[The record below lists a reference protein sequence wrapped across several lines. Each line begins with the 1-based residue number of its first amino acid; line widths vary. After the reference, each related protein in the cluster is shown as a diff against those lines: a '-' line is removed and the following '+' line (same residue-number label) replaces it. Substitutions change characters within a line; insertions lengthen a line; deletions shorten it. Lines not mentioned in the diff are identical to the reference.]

1 VKGRGDEEIA
11 AGEMVWLDLAEFDR
25 LAAIGRGEDALDL
38 YAGDLLPGFFLPNA
52 PQFER
57 WLDDE
62 RTRLRSTAVSLASQL
77 AEKAEKRRA
86 PAEALRWAR
95 RAVVLQPADE
105 AMARELIALLDRC
118 GDQAGALRAYE
129 ALRRRLESDYEISP
143 APKTES
149 VVSRLRARRSTAG
162 LPTTREADVAY
173 ERGNYL
179 FLRAAHS
186 GNQDDLS
193 QCRAFF
199 EEAISRAPD
208 FGAAYAGL
216 SNYFAVVAVRG
227 DFRLFHETFA
237 RIIELSRLALVHDAD
252 LAIPHVHFGVKAM
265 YLDCDWDLAGREFA
279 LARDLEPTYTETHKF
294 NGIYFGAMGRW
305 PEAMTALREAVRL
318 EPQIPLYRNAL
329 AHALMSVSRTD
340 DAVIELQRALELDG
354 SYSAARERLVRCYEK
369 LGRYADAI
377 AERRRNPKDAT
388 SALFER
394 AFADDGADGYR
405 RERQGELRIL
415 VDQLAAR
422 REAVVGRTG
431 SDAMNPI
438 EVPLAVACAEL
449 GDADGAMTWIERGC
463 EANAGRF
470 PWFAC
475 RHELEFLREDPRWAA
490 SLNCF
495 AALTNR

>member
-11 AGEMVWLDLAEFDR
+11 VGEMVWSDLAEFDR
-25 LAAIGRGEDALDL
+25 LVAADRAEDALEL
-38 YAGDLLPGFFLPNA
+38 YTGDLLPGFFLPNA

-62 RTRLRSTAVSLASQL
+62 RTRLRSAAVALASRL
-77 AEKAEKRRA
+77 AEEAEKRRA

-95 RAVVLQPADE
+95 RAVALQPADE
-105 AMARELIALLDRC
+105 SMTRELIALLDRC
-118 GDQAGALRAYE
+118 GDQAGALSTYE

-149 VVSRLRARRSTAG
+149 VVNRLRARRSAAG

-186 GNQDDLS
+186 GNQDDLV

-216 SNYFAVVAVRG
+216 ANHFAIVAVRG
-227 DFRLFHETFA
+227 DFRLFHETFS
-237 RIIELSRLALVHDAD
+237 RVIELSRQALALDPD

-279 LARDLEPTYTETHKF
+279 VARVLDPTYTETHKF
-294 NGIYFGAMGRW
+294 NGIYLGATGRW
-305 PEAMTALREAVRL
+305 PEAIAALGEAVRL

-340 DAVIELQRALELDG
+340 DAAVELQRALELDG

-369 LGRYADAI
+369 LGRYTDAI
-377 AERRRNPKDAT
+377 AERRRNAKDST
-388 SALFER
+388 SASFER
-394 AFADDGADGYR
+394 AFAADGADGYR

-463 EANAGRF
+463 EANPGRF

-475 RHELEFLREDPRWAA
+475 RQELDFLREDLRWAA
-490 SLNCF
+490 CRDRF
-495 AALTNR
+495 AEGRS